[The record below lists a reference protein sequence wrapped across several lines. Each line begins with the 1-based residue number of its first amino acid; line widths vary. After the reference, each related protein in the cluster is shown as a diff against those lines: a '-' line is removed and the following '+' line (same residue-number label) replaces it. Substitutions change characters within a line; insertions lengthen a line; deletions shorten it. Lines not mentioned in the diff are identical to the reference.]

1 MRRQYFDYCQVLSST
16 SLEEKLESMQIFR
29 LLFDPKAE
37 LYKGIQGILS
47 VVARA
52 MVSMSVESVAE
63 GWISILESHKTK
75 ARNRIEDTTLESLM
89 AIAINGPEPAK
100 CNSIVNEA
108 QVIYWSKA
116 TRAEERDG
124 HYVRRWVGAKNHK
137 VSAVV
142 DRLNKV
148 TTKRGFL
155 VE

>member
-1 MRRQYFDYCQVLSST
+1 MRGQYFDYCQVLS

-37 LYKGIQGILS
+37 LYKGIQGILR

-75 ARNRIEDTTLESLM
+75 ARNSIGETALESLM
-89 AIAINGPEPAK
+89 AIAVNGPEPAK
-100 CNSIVNEA
+100 CNAIVKEA

-116 TRAEERDG
+116 TRAEEREG
-124 HYVRRWVGAKNHK
+124 HYVRRWVRAKNYK

-142 DRLNKV
+142 DRLNNV